1 LPDEGGLAA
10 VGSAF
15 HQSGRLSFSTVIS
28 PAGTSGCAMP
38 LPDLLLSAILY
49 FFIPLW
55 LLAGF
60 GDWLFHRLTHISAT
74 SGIQESL
81 LHLLLLAEIGVPLL
95 AGLFLEINALILG
108 IMLLSLLVHEA
119 TVLWDLRYTSG
130 KRRILPG
137 EQMIHSFQELIPL
150 MLLTLVI
157 FLHWDQFAAL
167 LTMNDHANFG
177 LEWKRQPLSSDY
189 VATLLVSA
197 GLLVVL
203 PFTEELWRCYR
214 DRPGRRQG
222 TATKRERAA

>member
-1 LPDEGGLAA
+1 
-10 VGSAF
+10 
-15 HQSGRLSFSTVIS
+15 
-28 PAGTSGCAMP
+28 MP

-55 LLAGF
+55 LLARF

-81 LHLLLLAEIGVPLL
+81 LHLLL

-150 MLLTLVI
+150 MLRITFTVGFGLNRGSEEKRNVASVAVARQLSAAACFDHLPAELLADVFQRWGRRMVSGPLI
-157 FLHWDQFAAL
+157 QILPDLFFGWDFNQHIHESL
-167 LTMNDHANFG
+167 LT
-177 LEWKRQPLSSDY
+177 
-189 VATLLVSA
+189 
-197 GLLVVL
+197 
-203 PFTEELWRCYR
+203 
-214 DRPGRRQG
+214 
-222 TATKRERAA
+222 ERYNS